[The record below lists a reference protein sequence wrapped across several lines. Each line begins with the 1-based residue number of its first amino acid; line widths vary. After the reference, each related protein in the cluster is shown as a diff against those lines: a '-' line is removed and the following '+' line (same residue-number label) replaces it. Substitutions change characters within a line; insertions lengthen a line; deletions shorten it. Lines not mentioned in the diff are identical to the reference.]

1 MKFGGLP
8 TQGGLKYTV
17 MKHGAEVDS
26 VLPFELRIDFRSG
39 NRGMEEIL
47 G

>member
-17 MKHGAEVDS
+17 MKHVAEV
-26 VLPFELRIDFRSG
+26 LHFELHIDFRAG
-39 NRGMEEIL
+39 NRGMKENL